1 MEEAAEALRFEEA
14 VLLRNRIEAV
24 ERVLEKQ
31 HVLSPTTRDRDAF
44 GIHGEGNLT
53 QATVLFVRKGRV
65 TGQRLFPLIRL
76 ALPREEILS
85 AVLKRHYDGET
96 LVPPEI
102 LLPHDIPDTE
112 AVTEW
117 LCDRSGRRVSL
128 SVPRRGEPRRL
139 VEMAVKNARNAWQAA
154 RSPGSDPRLALEL
167 AADKL
172 GLKKIPER
180 IECFDIAS
188 LGESVAVGSKAAF
201 TAGRPDR
208 GRYRRYRIRTVEG
221 IDDYGMMYEV
231 LRRRLAGGE
240 DLPDLIVVDGG
251 KGHLR
256 VALSALRD
264 TGTTGVDVVALA
276 KESREIPAGGREPR
290 GERVYLPGRKD
301 PFDPARW
308 PPLLFLLQQVRDEA
322 HRFAQAYLHR
332 RKTRDDLTSALDA
345 IPGIGPGRRKALL
358 TALGSAAAVRVAGV
372 ETLQKAGGIGK
383 KTAERI
389 AAYFREM
396 PGGPAGS

>member
-14 VLLRNRIEAV
+14 VLLRNRLEAV

-53 QATVLFVRKGRV
+53 QASVLFIRKGRV
-65 TGQRLFPLIRL
+65 TGQRLFPPIRL

-102 LLPHDIPDTE
+102 LLPHDIPDHE
-112 AVTEW
+112 AVAEW
-117 LCDRSGRRVSL
+117 LGDRAGRRVAL

-139 VEMAVKNARNAWQAA
+139 VEMADRNARNAWQSA
-154 RSPGSDPRLALEL
+154 RFPGSDPRLALEL
-167 AADKL
+167 AVDKL
-172 GLKKIPER
+172 GLRKTPER

-188 LGESVAVGSKAAF
+188 LGASVAVGSKVAF
-201 TAGRPDR
+201 TGGRPDR
-208 GRYRRYRIRTVEG
+208 RRYRRYRIRTVEG
-221 IDDYGMMYEV
+221 VDDYGMMHEV
-231 LRRRLAGGE
+231 LQRRLAGGE
-240 DLPDLIVVDGG
+240 DMPDLIVVDGG

-256 VALSALRD
+256 VALSALREA
-264 TGTTGVDVVALA
+264 GVTGVDAVALA
-276 KESREIPAGGREPR
+276 KETRDAPPGAREPR
-290 GERVYLPGRKD
+290 GDRVFLPGRKD
-301 PFDPARW
+301 ALDPSRW

-322 HRFAQAYLHR
+322 HRFAQAYLRR
-332 RKTRDDLTSALDA
+332 RKTGDDLTSALDA

-358 TALGSAAAVRVAGV
+358 AALGSAAAVRAADVP
-372 ETLQKAGGIGK
+372 TLQKAGGIGK

-389 AAYFREM
+389 AAYLREM